1 MPEVNV
7 ALIGYAFMGRAH
19 SNAWRQ
25 VSRFFSPKL
34 TPRMKVICGR
44 NRKAVRQ
51 AADKL
56 GWEEW
61 ATDWREVVTREDI
74 DIVDIS
80 TPGDSHAEIA
90 VAAAKAGK
98 AVLCEKPLAN
108 DVREA
113 KRMLAAVRKAG
124 VVNMICHNYR
134 RAPSAMLAREIV
146 ASGRLGRIHHY
157 RGTYLQ
163 DWPVDP
169 DVPLLWRFQKEKA
182 GSGALGDILS
192 HALDLGRFVLGSEVT
207 EVAGDMETFVKQRP
221 RLDDPK
227 RKGRVTVDDA
237 AVSLARFANGALAT
251 FEGTRFAPGRKNH
264 LRFEVN
270 GSRGSLVFNFERM
283 NELEYYSLD
292 DETKVQGFR
301 QILATDPAH
310 AYFESWWPA
319 GHLIGY
325 EHTFIHTVLDFL
337 DAVAR
342 GKSVKPD
349 FEDGLRNQLVLGAI
363 ERAAR
368 TRRWIKVPSLP
379 GGSE

>member
-1 MPEVNV
+1 MPEANV

-44 NRKAVRQ
+44 NRSAVRK
-51 AADKL
+51 ASRAL
-56 GWEEW
+56 GWEEY
-61 ATDWREVVTREDI
+61 ATDWREVIARDDI
-74 DIVDIS
+74 DIVDVS

-90 VAAAKAGK
+90 IAAAKAGK

-113 KRMLAAVRKAG
+113 KQMLAAVRKAG
-124 VVNMICHNYR
+124 VVHMLCHNYR
-134 RAPSAMLAREIV
+134 RAPAVMLARDLV
-146 ASGRLGRIHHY
+146 ASGKLGKIHHY
-157 RGTYLQ
+157 RGVYLQ

-169 DVPLLWRFQKEKA
+169 GVPLIWRFDKKVA

-192 HALDLGRFVLGSEVT
+192 HSLDLGRFVLGSEVT
-207 EVAGDMETFVKQRP
+207 EVAGMMDTFVKQRP
-221 RLDDPK
+221 RLDNPRK
-227 RKGRVTVDDA
+227 KGRVTVDDA
-237 AVSLARFANGALAT
+237 ALSLARFANGALASI
-251 FEGTRFAPGRKNH
+251 EGTRFAPGRKND

-270 GSRGSLVFNFERM
+270 GSRGSIVFNFERM

-292 DETKVQGFR
+292 DDVKVQGFR
-301 QILATDPAH
+301 QILATDPSH
-310 AYFESWWPA
+310 AYFDKWWPG

-325 EHTFIHTVLDFL
+325 EHTFIHTIYDFL
-337 DAVAR
+337 NAVAA
-342 GKSVKPD
+342 GKQVKPD
-349 FEDGLRNQLVLGAI
+349 FEDGVRNQLVLDAI

-368 TRRWIKVPSLP
+368 TKRWVAVKPL
-379 GGSE
+379 